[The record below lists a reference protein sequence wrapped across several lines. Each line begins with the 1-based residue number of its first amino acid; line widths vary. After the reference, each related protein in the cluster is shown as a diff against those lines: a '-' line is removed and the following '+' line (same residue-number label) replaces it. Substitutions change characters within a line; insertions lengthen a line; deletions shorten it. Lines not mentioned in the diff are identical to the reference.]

1 MWRDEMKATILRLT
15 VIAALALAFVASAQ
29 AQTALNFKT
38 FAVPFSFKVGD
49 KVLPAGEYRITAEN
63 QIIRVQRTNGK
74 ENAVSLT
81 QRTRGT
87 NHNLS
92 GAKLT
97 FRRYGDQYYLSQ
109 VWLPDNLG
117 RELKKPRRDNSDVA
131 QNFAIVDIVGY

>member
-1 MWRDEMKATILRLT
+1 MKATFLRLT
-15 VIAALALAFVASAQ
+15 IMMALALAFAASAE

-38 FAVPFSFKVGD
+38 FAVPFSFKVGN
-49 KVLPAGEYRITAEN
+49 KELPAGEYKITADN
-63 QIIRVQRTNGK
+63 QIVRVQKINGK

-92 GAKLT
+92 DSKLT

-109 VWLPDNLG
+109 VWLPDSLG
-117 RELKKPRRDNSDVA
+117 RELKKPQREATDVA
-131 QNFAIVDIVGY
+131 ANYSIVEIVGY

>member
-1 MWRDEMKATILRLT
+1 MKATILRLT

>member
-1 MWRDEMKATILRLT
+1 MKATILRFT
-15 VIAALALAFVASAQ
+15 VMAALALAFVASAQ

-38 FAVPFSFKVGD
+38 FAVPFSFKVGN
-49 KVLPAGEYRITAEN
+49 KVLPAGEYKITADN
-63 QIIRVQRTNGK
+63 QVIRVQQINGK

-81 QRTRGT
+81 QRTRGV

-92 GAKLT
+92 DAKLT

-117 RELKKPRRDNSDVA
+117 RELKKPRREVTDVA
-131 QNFAIVDIVGY
+131 QIVGVVEIVGY

>member
-1 MWRDEMKATILRLT
+1 MKTTILRLT

-81 QRTRGT
+81 QNTRGA
-87 NHNLS
+87 NHNSS

-97 FRRYGDQYYLSQ
+97 FRRYGNEYYLSQ

-117 RELKKPRRDNSDVA
+117 RELKKPRRENSDVA
-131 QNFAIVDIVGY
+131 QNFAIVEIVGY

>member
-1 MWRDEMKATILRLT
+1 MKATILRLT
-15 VIAALALAFVASAQ
+15 VIAAIALAFVASAQ

-38 FAVPFSFKVGD
+38 FAVPFSFKVGN

-74 ENAVSLT
+74 DNAVSLT
-81 QRTRGT
+81 QNTRGT

-92 GAKLT
+92 GSKLT

-117 RELKKPRRDNSDVA
+117 RELKKPRRENSDVA
-131 QNFAIVDIVGY
+131 QNFAIVEIVGY